1 MRFTLLCRSDNESD
15 PLTLVFLFSP
25 LPSPS
30 LSSPLYAL
38 FSFSAAGNLF
48 LHDHPLSNCPT
59 YSHTRERER
68 EREKKRQ
75 TDGEM
80 TAHTKTRTIKNKKEW
95 GRVTEYCFFF
105 FFFILLFHWTLTDQK
120 KGEANKQKIAR
131 SRIKTERTSR
141 KTAAD
146 WVEAGTGSSAVT
158 DRVCTHTHTDTHKPL
173 HSSHLFISPRK
184 RSETERHA
192 GSRRNGHM
200 DIKYLL

>member
-80 TAHTKTRTIKNKKEW
+80 TAHTKTRTIKNKKEG
-95 GRVTEYCFFF
+95 GRVPGFCLFFF
-105 FFFILLFHWTLTDQK
+105 FFLNTPLSL
-120 KGEANKQKIAR
+120 
-131 SRIKTERTSR
+131 
-141 KTAAD
+141 
-146 WVEAGTGSSAVT
+146 
-158 DRVCTHTHTDTHKPL
+158 DTHRPK
-173 HSSHLFISPRK
+173 
-184 RSETERHA
+184 EG
-192 GSRRNGHM
+192 GSKQTKNCTVS
-200 DIKYLL
+200 DKN